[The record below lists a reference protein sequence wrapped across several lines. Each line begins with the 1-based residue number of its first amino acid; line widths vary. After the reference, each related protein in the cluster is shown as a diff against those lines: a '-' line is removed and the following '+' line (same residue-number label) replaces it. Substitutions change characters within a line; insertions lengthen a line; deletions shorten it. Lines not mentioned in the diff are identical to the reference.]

1 MLAHELLT
9 GRTPWSSLTDKEVIR
24 REIKTMRVAP
34 PLRLSPP
41 AGALVCALLTPDRK
55 KRLGTRADADL
66 RNAKFFA
73 TVDWNAVA
81 SQQCPPALAVGTD
94 CVAPRDRE
102 AALAAYQA
110 RQVALQH
117 HCQQQQ
123 QQHGNGNGSGSG
135 GIPVEGSTHENNG
148 SGNGSSG
155 GSSEVVAPWRLGL
168 PFVEEHPEVS
178 LGGTESSSGSTR
190 DRTGSSSS
198 VNSGMDNSRDGGAEY
213 F

>member
-1 MLAHELLT
+1 MGVLAHELLT

-41 AGALVCALLTPDRK
+41 AGTLVCALLTPDRK

-66 RNAKFFA
+66 RNAKFFGA
-73 TVDWNAVA
+73 VDWNAVA

-110 RQVALQH
+110 RQVALQQ
-117 HCQQQQ
+117 HC
-123 QQHGNGNGSGSG
+123 QQHGNSSGVVF
-135 GIPVEGSTHENNG
+135 PVEGSTREH
-148 SGNGSSG
+148 SSG
-155 GSSEVVAPWRLGL
+155 GGGGGGSGAGEITAPWRLGL
-168 PFVEEHPEVS
+168 PFVEEHPEVL
-178 LGGTESSSGSTR
+178 LGGAESSSASTR